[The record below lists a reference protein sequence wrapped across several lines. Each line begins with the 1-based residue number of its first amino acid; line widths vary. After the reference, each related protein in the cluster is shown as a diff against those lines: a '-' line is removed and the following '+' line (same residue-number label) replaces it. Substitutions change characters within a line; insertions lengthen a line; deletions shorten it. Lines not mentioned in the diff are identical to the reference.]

1 MTERA
6 AATGLFWGHR
16 DSSWLFQEYQTW
28 TTGRNWM
35 ATECISYAWS
45 PCRLEFP
52 PYFFLR
58 ELPLI
63 IQTFLFIGMMTACQ
77 WQDNSLQEFP
87 SFGEQLPLS
96 PPTAAIK
103 HIQYTP
109 RHACTK
115 MLRWTQGAANS
126 EYKASLQIIIPV
138 EPEELPSLPKRL
150 FRGAGK
156 EGKWLLKPQDKSC
169 CGDCHFLSASTM
181 LGWPIWDTCNKPE
194 AKFPLQLLDP
204 LGWGCTSLSYT

>member
-16 DSSWLFQEYQTW
+16 DSSWLFHDSQNIKPEPQEETRW
-28 TTGRNWM
+28 PLNV
-35 ATECISYAWS
+35 
-45 PCRLEFP
+45 FP
-52 PYFFLR
+52 MPDHHADLNFHPIFFFFLR

-115 MLRWTQGAANS
+115 MLR
-126 EYKASLQIIIPV
+126 
-138 EPEELPSLPKRL
+138 
-150 FRGAGK
+150 
-156 EGKWLLKPQDKSC
+156 
-169 CGDCHFLSASTM
+169 
-181 LGWPIWDTCNKPE
+181 
-194 AKFPLQLLDP
+194 
-204 LGWGCTSLSYT
+204 